1 MNKKGMVFLITGV
14 SIFIAVIVIL
24 IIWIIMNSELSNGK
38 DKNSRN
44 ILNIDSNGVIQS
56 NETEP
61 VGTLGNETGTV
72 NRDKF
77 NIKYT
82 NNNLKFVTEE
92 QEITFENEAD
102 AGMGEILK
110 TASRFE
116 ISGLKNKTVQDKI
129 NNEIRNI
136 INLYRE
142 QNCIVKI
149 ETTAN
154 FSDVLS
160 LKIWISNLNR
170 ANQASR
176 MIGLNYRL
184 DNGEKLK
191 LQDLFN
197 ANRDARDAIK
207 GSLEK
212 KVATYSKDLT
222 KYTTAQK
229 MQEIDVKE
237 LAEFDNNKEYEF
249 SFGDKEIEI
258 YNIGQD
264 TDESD
269 IRTLQILLAD
279 YADKIAI
286 FTRYVSKEYLYEEVN
301 NNSTGNNENTA
312 FLKLNKYSS
321 FKKID
326 ETTYVLQNFAGDV
339 NTAVPT
345 EIEKLRNQA
354 DYEADRIKKQNT
366 GHKILVQ
373 DILIG
378 NDGQKKTKMISNN
391 VYVVKSDYFE
401 SEVFYSDLA
410 NATIAQGSYVI
421 DINNDYVVLNTSYT
435 SNEEL

>member
-378 NDGQKKTKMISNN
+378 NDGQKKTKMITTN